1 MRISRKKIC
10 CILLAAAAAA
20 FAAYK
25 IFGGVSDEAKII
37 NTVSDMVSL
46 ASKPEAASPA
56 ELALKLRIL
65 QRVFADKV
73 TIDFGA
79 RRMSD
84 VYTPRSLEPMLAN
97 FRKSFVSTTASMSDE
112 ELRIDKVRADIVFA
126 CRFRGKPKSGIYV
139 DEVRDVT
146 CSLQKTDGVWKI
158 DKVVINDIL
167 ER

>member
-84 VYTPRSLEPMLAN
+84 
-97 FRKSFVSTTASMSDE
+97 
-112 ELRIDKVRADIVFA
+112 
-126 CRFRGKPKSGIYV
+126 G
-139 DEVRDVT
+139 
-146 CSLQKTDGVWKI
+146 
-158 DKVVINDIL
+158 
-167 ER
+167 

>member
-1 MRISRKKIC
+1 
-10 CILLAAAAAA
+10 
-20 FAAYK
+20 
-25 IFGGVSDEAKII
+25 
-37 NTVSDMVSL
+37 MVSL

-126 CRFRGKPKSGIYV
+126 CRFRGKLRNDRLFHPHLCRKGSDGCGNGGKSH
-139 DEVRDVT
+139 R
-146 CSLQKTDGVWKI
+146 LP
-158 DKVVINDIL
+158 L
-167 ER
+167 